1 MIMKFYKRLLI
12 LVLRV
17 NFKIDNDD
25 NEEGEEGYRDFEGV
39 VRSMVIRIVIFISKI
54 VLMMINVIFVMDIL
68 VRWLGGICLK
78 VMLLYF

>member
-39 VRSMVIRIVIFISKI
+39 IRSMVIRIVIFISKI